1 MRNPSPSSRQNP
13 RDINVSRARRA
24 HRAPATQP
32 RRQAYDAEAE
42 AKRLRQAQAARRQAA
57 VGGGAAAASAVP
69 QVAHRRP
76 FDYNAFNADP
86 TGTVA
91 LPRQRASSAPRPAA
105 KTPPRPKKK
114 TGAGKLAL
122 RVLAAVMCIVVV
134 GAACLYWYV
143 SHMLNGGEG
152 GQIQNAQGLDEV
164 VPPELTK
171 DQMNILILGLDYDES
186 GDAQRSK
193 DFPMT
198 DMILYAQF
206 DKKANSL
213 RMLQIPRDSFVG
225 AAYDQYTANTGKING
240 VYAFGPDQDNKVQNL
255 VDVLNDQLKLKVDGY
270 VTIDMQSL
278 QEMFDA
284 FGGPEW
290 ALEVYVPVAME
301 YGGSRLEAG
310 YQYLK
315 GKELEFF
322 LRQRKDES
330 ATPRGDYDRLNN
342 QRYFYSALFK
352 YMRTMSI
359 TEMMKLVPWALKYVN
374 TSIEP
379 LQCVALGLALMKVPN
394 ENIAIGRIPV
404 YASQSRHNGQL
415 CSEIAVPE
423 TADFLNTYF
432 RPADAPVL
440 ADQLNIQSLG
450 LAGTQVI
457 DPEMSHMGAE
467 GMVEAGAG
475 AADAPPADSAADGE
489 DVPADG
495 LAAQPAA

>member
-1 MRNPSPSSRQNP
+1 MRNPNQSS

-24 HRAPATQP
+24 HRAPAPQP

-42 AKRLRQAQAARRQAA
+42 AKRLRQAQMARRQAA
-57 VGGGAAAASAVP
+57 GGAAAASAVP
-69 QVAHRRP
+69 QAAHRRP
-76 FDYNAFNADP
+76 FDYNSFNADP

-105 KTPPRPKKK
+105 KTAPRAKKK

-122 RVLAAVMCIVVV
+122 RVLAVMMCIVV
-134 GAACLYWYV
+134 AAAGGLYWYV
-143 SHMLNGGEG
+143 SQMLNGGEG
-152 GQIQNAQGLDEV
+152 GRIQNAQGLDEV

-206 DKKANSL
+206 DKKENSL

-225 AAYDQYTANTGKING
+225 AEYDQYTAGTGKING

-315 GKELEFF
+315 GEELEFF

-352 YMRTMSI
+352 YMRTMTI
-359 TEMMKLVPWALKYVN
+359 PEMMKLVPWALKYVN

-415 CSEIAVPE
+415 CSEIAAPE
-423 TADFLNTYF
+423 AADFLNTYF
-432 RPADAPVL
+432 RPPDAPVS
-440 ADQLNIQSLG
+440 ADRLNIQSLG

-475 AADAPPADSAADGE
+475 AAGAPPASSAADAGGI
-489 DVPADG
+489 PADG
-495 LAAQPAA
+495 SAAQPAA